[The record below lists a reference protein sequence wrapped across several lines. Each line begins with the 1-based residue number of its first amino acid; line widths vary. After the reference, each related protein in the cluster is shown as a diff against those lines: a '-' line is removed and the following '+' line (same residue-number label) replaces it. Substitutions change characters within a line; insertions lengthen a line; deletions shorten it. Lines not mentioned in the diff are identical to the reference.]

1 MKNRKSNRLK
11 GYDYSKNNLYFVTN
25 CVKNNLC
32 CLGRVISGGTGRD
45 LSVHHP
51 ENHHPENHHPINH
64 HSINHHPEN
73 HISKNHHSENQ
84 HSENHLSINQYPEN
98 HHSINHHP
106 INHHR
111 EKNGSNFQ
119 DSDLNYYVELNQ
131 YGLIVVEKIIWL
143 MNQYPYVD
151 IHNYIVMPN
160 HFHLILEIDSVK
172 CSTESL
178 KIKSLSSLIG
188 ALKTTSSKEIH
199 LKDFDAFEWHRSFH
213 NHIIKDEKAY
223 NNIFNYI
230 KNNPSNWRKDSF
242 YHKV

>member
-45 LSVHHP
+45 LSAHHP
-51 ENHHPENHHPINH
+51 ENHHSENHHPENHHPKSH
-64 HSINHHPEN
+64 HLENHHPEN
-73 HISKNHHSENQ
+73 HHSENY
-84 HSENHLSINQYPEN
+84 HPEN
-98 HHSINHHP
+98 HHP
-106 INHHR
+106 

-119 DSDLNYYVELNQ
+119 DSDLNYYVELNR

-172 CSTESL
+172 CSAESL

-199 LKDFDAFEWHRSFH
+199 LKDFDTFEWHRSFH
-213 NHIIKDEKAY
+213 DHIIKDEKSY

-230 KNNPSNWRKDSF
+230 TNNPSNWRKDSF